1 MPHQEEYPVETGSRR
16 ARIAARESQNMDHPR
31 LCGTPEP
38 GVWAIVLAGGNGER
52 FKELAEKL
60 YGYPRCKQYCAILG
74 GRSMIQHTLARAEYL
89 IAPER
94 TLVVVSED
102 HRKEVLEQ
110 LADRHDRTILFQP
123 RNRET
128 AAGVLL
134 PLTWIARRDPDAV
147 VVILPSDH
155 FVLEE
160 ARFMAYVLR
169 AKRLVELTQS
179 LCVLLGM
186 DAEAPETS
194 YGWIEPL
201 GQVERTGML
210 RVKAFYEKPDR
221 GIAEYLYRSGCL
233 WNTLVLVAR
242 AATLLQMYKEHLR
255 DLYERFH
262 SLAPLLGT
270 VEEKDALTEAYATM
284 PAISISHGLFQNN
297 PANLRAL
304 RVSGVLWS
312 DWGSPNRVRQTLERI
327 GRLYELAS
335 RLVERGCKPE
345 EVLGETGDRSGA
357 NLGVAK
363 NFFRENSL
371 KSEYFDPQSSRSEDD
386 RTS

>member
-1 MPHQEEYPVETGSRR
+1 MANEDCSIKIASWR
-16 ARIAARESQNMDHPR
+16 AKIAALESQDMNHPR
-31 LCGTPEP
+31 LWGRPEP

-74 GRSMIQHTLARAEYL
+74 GRSMIQHTLARTEYL
-89 IAPER
+89 IPPER

-102 HRKEVLEQ
+102 HREEVLEQ

-123 RNRET
+123 QNRDT

-134 PLTWIARRDPDAV
+134 PLTWIARRDPEAV

-169 AKRLVELTQS
+169 AKRLVEMTQS

-186 DAEAPETS
+186 DAETPETS

-201 GQVERTGML
+201 NLAERTGVL
-210 RVKAFYEKPDR
+210 RVKGFYEKPAPPM
-221 GIAEYLYRSGCL
+221 AECLYRSGCL
-233 WNTLVLVAR
+233 WNTLVMVAR
-242 AATLLQMYKEHLR
+242 AATLLQMYKEHLPDVYR
-255 DLYERFH
+255 CFH
-262 SLAPLLGT
+262 RLAPLLGT
-270 VEEKDALTEAYATM
+270 VEEKDALEEAYATM
-284 PAISISHGLFQNN
+284 PAISISHGLLQRN

-335 RLVERGCKPE
+335 RLAERGYKPE
-345 EVLGETGDRSGA
+345 AVLGETGDRSLA
-357 NLGVAK
+357 NVRVAK
-363 NFFRENSL
+363 NFLRGNSSE
-371 KSEYFDPQSSRSEDD
+371 SEYFDRQSSRSEDQ
-386 RTS
+386 RRS

>member
-1 MPHQEEYPVETGSRR
+1 MT
-16 ARIAARESQNMDHPR
+16 ALESQDMDHLR
-31 LCGTPEP
+31 LCGTLEP
-38 GVWAIVLAGGNGER
+38 GVWAIILAGGNGER

-74 GRSMIQHTLARAEYL
+74 GRSMIQHTLARTEYL
-89 IAPER
+89 IPPER

-102 HRKEVLEQ
+102 HREEVLEQ
-110 LADRHDRTILFQP
+110 LADHHDRTILFQP
-123 RNRET
+123 QNRET

-134 PLTWIARRDPDAV
+134 PLTWIARRDPEAV

-169 AKRLVELTQS
+169 AKRLVEMTQS

-201 GQVERTGML
+201 SLAERTGVL
-210 RVKAFYEKPDR
+210 RVKAFYEKPEPAM
-221 GIAEYLYRSGCL
+221 AEYLYRSGCL
-233 WNTLVLVAR
+233 WNTLVLIAR
-242 AATLLQMYKEHLR
+242 AATLLQMYKEHLP
-255 DLYERFH
+255 DLYESFQPV
-262 SLAPLLGT
+262 APLLGT
-270 VEEKDALTEAYATM
+270 VKEKGALEKAYATM
-284 PAISISHGLFQNN
+284 PAISISHGLLQRN

-312 DWGSPNRVRQTLERI
+312 DWGSPNRVCQTLERI
-327 GRLYELAS
+327 GRMYELAS
-335 RLVERGCKPE
+335 RLEERGYQPE
-345 EVLGETGDRSGA
+345 AVLGETGDRSIA
-357 NLGVAK
+357 NVWVAK
-363 NFFRENSL
+363 NFLRENSL
-371 KSEYFDPQSSRSEDD
+371 KSEYFDRQSSIRFKDHRRS
-386 RTS
+386 

>member
-1 MPHQEEYPVETGSRR
+1 MANKDYSIEISSWR
-16 ARIAARESQNMDHPR
+16 ARIAALESQDMDHPR
-31 LCGTPEP
+31 LRGMPEP

-89 IAPER
+89 IPPER

-102 HRKEVLEQ
+102 HREEVLKQ

-123 RNRET
+123 QNRDT

-134 PLTWIARRDPDAV
+134 PLTWIARRDPEAV

-169 AKRLVELTQS
+169 AKRLVEMTQS

-194 YGWIEPL
+194 YGWIEPADPGEMQGL
-201 GQVERTGML
+201 F
-210 RVKAFYEKPDR
+210 RVRAFYEKPAPTM
-221 GIAEYLYRSGCL
+221 AEYLYRSGCL
-233 WNTLVLVAR
+233 WNTLVMVTR
-242 AATLLQMYKEHLR
+242 AATLLQMYKEHLP
-255 DLYERFH
+255 DLYKNFH
-262 SLAPLLGT
+262 RLAPLLGT
-270 VEEKDALTEAYATM
+270 VERKDALKEAYATM
-284 PAISISHGLFQNN
+284 PAISISHGLLQHN

-335 RLVERGCKPE
+335 RLVERGYQPE
-345 EVLGETGDRSGA
+345 AVLGKISGRASGKFFPPAVGNSDSSLRKHGMLRLGHGVVRRS
-357 NLGVAK
+357 
-363 NFFRENSL
+363 
-371 KSEYFDPQSSRSEDD
+371 
-386 RTS
+386 

>member
-1 MPHQEEYPVETGSRR
+1 MANEGCSIEIASWR
-16 ARIAARESQNMDHPR
+16 AKIAALESQDMNHPR
-31 LCGTPEP
+31 RCGTLEP

-74 GRSMIQHTLARAEYL
+74 GRSMIQHTLARAEYF
-89 IAPER
+89 ISPER

-110 LADRHDRTILFQP
+110 LADRRDRTILFQP
-123 RNRET
+123 QNRET

-134 PLTWIARRDPDAV
+134 PLTWIARRDPEAV

-169 AKRLVELTQS
+169 AKRLVEMTQS

-201 GQVERTGML
+201 SLAERTGVL
-210 RVKAFYEKPDR
+210 RVKAFYEKPDPTM
-221 GIAEYLYRSGCL
+221 AEYLYRSGCL
-233 WNTLVLVAR
+233 WNTLVLVTR
-242 AATLLQMYKEHLR
+242 AATLLQMYKEHLP
-255 DLYERFH
+255 DLYESFH
-262 SLAPLLGT
+262 RLAPLLGT
-270 VEEKDALTEAYATM
+270 VERKDALKEAYATM
-284 PAISISHGLFQNN
+284 PAISISHGLLQHN

-335 RLVERGCKPE
+335 RLVERGYQPE
-345 EVLGETGDRSGA
+345 AVLGKISGRASAKFFPPADGNSDSSLRKHSMSRLGHGVVRRS
-357 NLGVAK
+357 
-363 NFFRENSL
+363 
-371 KSEYFDPQSSRSEDD
+371 
-386 RTS
+386 